1 VISHKTVRAL
11 GLGISP
17 WLLARADEVSHEDA
31 VGVAAWLAN
40 RLQRSTCNLAATKE
54 LGAAADRGA

>member
-31 VGVAAWLAN
+31 LGV
-40 RLQRSTCNLAATKE
+40 QRGLPIVS
-54 LGAAADRGA
+54 GIDM